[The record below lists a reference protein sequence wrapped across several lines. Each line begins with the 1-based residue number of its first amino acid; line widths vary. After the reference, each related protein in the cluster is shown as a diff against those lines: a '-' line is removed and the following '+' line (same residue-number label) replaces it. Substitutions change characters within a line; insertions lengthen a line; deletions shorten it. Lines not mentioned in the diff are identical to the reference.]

1 MKKKFLT
8 NPFFEILLAITLLV
22 VIALIMN
29 FCTSDNDKDLA
40 QTNEMLEYH
49 SSPDQLTIE
58 RDGYV
63 MIIKQ

>member
-1 MKKKFLT
+1 MKKKLLT
-8 NPFFEILLAITLLV
+8 NPFFEILLAIALLV
-22 VIALIMN
+22 VIVLIMN
-29 FCTSDNDKDLA
+29 FCTSDKDLA

-63 MIIKQ
+63 TIIKQ